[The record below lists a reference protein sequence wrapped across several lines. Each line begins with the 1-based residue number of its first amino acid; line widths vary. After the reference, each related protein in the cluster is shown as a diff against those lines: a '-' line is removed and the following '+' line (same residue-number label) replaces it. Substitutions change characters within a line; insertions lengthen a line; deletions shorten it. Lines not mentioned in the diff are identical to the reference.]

1 MSTTN
6 DLIEQHL
13 DEFYQWIGKTKYD
26 EAMEWSPQYHGD
38 GDDDHEQIIEAY
50 VNGNPELIH
59 EFINQLPQA

>member
-13 DEFYQWIGKTKYD
+13 DGFYQWVGETKYN

-38 GDDDHEQIIEAY
+38 DDHEQIIERY
-50 VNGNPELIH
+50 IEDKPELIH
-59 EFINQLPQA
+59 EFLATLPQA